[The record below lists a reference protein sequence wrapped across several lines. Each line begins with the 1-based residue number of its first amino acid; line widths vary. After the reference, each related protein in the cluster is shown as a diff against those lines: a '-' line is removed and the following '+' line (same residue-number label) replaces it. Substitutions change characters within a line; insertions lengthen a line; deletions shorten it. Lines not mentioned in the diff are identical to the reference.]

1 MRARAGSAAGT
12 VLLAPRSLGMAE
24 KVQPTDVREQVRQ
37 SLSEVRTTVLGGQ
50 ILLGFQYSALFQPR
64 FEGLP
69 DWRKSIELV
78 AFGLLLIS
86 LVLMIAPA
94 GFHQLAEAGETTVR
108 QRRFAQRTLE
118 WSLAPFAAAIGLNV
132 LVAAASELGTA
143 AASVFA
149 ACAILVAL
157 FLWYGVEMMVRRPDR
172 PDEPERDRGAE
183 TSLKD
188 KISDLMTEGR
198 IVLPGVQALLGF
210 QFAAYLMQAF
220 DRAPPGAR
228 AAHSVA
234 LGLLLLSMILL
245 MTPAPF
251 HRLAE
256 HGQDTER
263 VCRVSAQLLLGGLA
277 ALALAVAADVYVA
290 IDLVVKRGDLAILG
304 ALSAAAFAL
313 AIWFAYP
320 LLVRARRGQHGLH
333 NAEPST

>member
-1 MRARAGSAAGT
+1 
-12 VLLAPRSLGMAE
+12 MAE
-24 KVQPTDVREQVRQ
+24 KGQPTDVRAQVRQ
-37 SLSEVRTTVLGGQ
+37 SLSEARTTVLGGQ
-50 ILLGFQYSALFQPR
+50 ILLGFQYHALFQPR

-69 DWRKSIELV
+69 DWRKTVELSALGLMLV
-78 AFGLLLIS
+78 A

-94 GFHQLAEAGETTVR
+94 GFHQLAEAGQTTER
-108 QRRFAQRTLE
+108 QRKFTQRTLE

-143 AASVFA
+143 LATAFA
-149 ACAILVAL
+149 AGAILVAL

-172 PDEPERDRGAE
+172 PDAASRDSGAE

-188 KISDLMTEGR
+188 KINDLMTEGR

-210 QFAAYLMQAF
+210 QFAAYLTDAF
-220 DRAPPGAR
+220 AKAPAGAR
-228 AAHSVA
+228 LAHNIS

-263 VCRVSAQLLLGGLA
+263 VCRVSARLLLCALA
-277 ALALAVAADVYVA
+277 ALALAVSSDVYVA
-290 IDLVVKRGDLAILG
+290 IDLVLKRGDLAVGG
-304 ALSAAAFAL
+304 AVSAAVFAF

-320 LLVRARRGQHGLH
+320 LLARARSGHDGLRG
-333 NAEPST
+333 AEPST